1 MFPSYDMLK
10 GKVTGGSDIGL
21 GKDLAIVHARALAAG
36 LLGMGRKKWPGP
48 NVADIK

>member
-10 GKVTGGSDIGL
+10 GKMTGRADTGL
-21 GKDLAIVHARALAAG
+21 GKDLAIVHVRALAAG
-36 LLGMGRKKWPGP
+36 LLVMGRKKLPGS